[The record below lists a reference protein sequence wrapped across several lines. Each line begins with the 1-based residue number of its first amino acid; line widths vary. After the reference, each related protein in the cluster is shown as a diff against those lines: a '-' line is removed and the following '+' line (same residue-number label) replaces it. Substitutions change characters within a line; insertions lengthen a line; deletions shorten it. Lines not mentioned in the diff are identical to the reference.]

1 MIFIFKQIPILRKV
15 VDERF
20 VNHRLRSGC
29 YGGMAGGLLAC
40 GLFEYRHWV
49 NHVESWDLF
58 AVAATIAG
66 VGLALMIWYLITD

>member
-1 MIFIFKQIPILRKV
+1 MIFFLKRIPVLKKV

-29 YGGMAGGLLAC
+29 YGGMAGGVLAC

-49 NHVESWDLF
+49 DHVVSWDLL
-58 AVAATIAG
+58 AVIATIAG
-66 VGLALMIWYLITD
+66 VGLALLARYLITD